1 MEESREC
8 RDYYAPNLVTPK
20 EGGLRVRSVG
30 TGIDSQLTL
39 IGSCIIMA

>member
-8 RDYYAPNLVTPK
+8 REYYAPNLVTPK

-30 TGIDSQLTL
+30 VGISSRLTP
-39 IGSCIIMA
+39 IGSRIIRG